1 MKTTMLSIGAL
12 AMTLGAVALP
22 AAPAAAQSYR
32 DGYYGQRY
40 GDRYDRYDRS
50 DRYERARYR
59 DYRGDRGY
67 AYRGRY
73 AGNRYERCK
82 DGDGG
87 TLIGAIAGGLLG
99 NQVAGRGGDRLLG
112 TVLGGAVGAVAG
124 RAIDRS
130 DPVPGCRRR

>member
-40 GDRYDRYDRS
+40 DRGRDY
-50 DRYERARYR
+50 RYERSRYR
-59 DYRGDRGY
+59 EYRGDRGY
-67 AYRGRY
+67 YRGRY
-73 AGNRYERCK
+73 AGNRYDRCK

-87 TLIGAIAGGLLG
+87 TMIGAIAGGLLG
-99 NQVAGRGGDRLLG
+99 NQVVGRGGDRLLG
-112 TVLGGAVGAVAG
+112 TVIGGAAGALAG

-130 DPVPGCRRR
+130 DAPRGCR

>member
-1 MKTTMLSIGAL
+1 MKTIMLSLGA
-12 AMTLGAVALP
+12 AATMLGAVALP
-22 AAPAAAQSYR
+22 AAPASAQSYR

-40 GDRYDRYDRS
+40 DGRYD
-50 DRYERARYR
+50 RARYR
-59 DYRGDRGY
+59 DYRNDRGY

-73 AGNRYERCK
+73 NNNRYDRCK

-87 TLIGAIAGGLLG
+87 TVIGAIAGGLLG
-99 NQVAGRGGDRLLG
+99 NQVVGRGGDRLLG

-130 DPVPGCRRR
+130 DAPRGCRR